1 MTKTPSDPGR
11 PLDELVPELYEE
23 MRALAQRFMRDERAG
38 HTLQPTALVH
48 EAYLRLASVH
58 GLETDDRPRML
69 GLAARIMRQ
78 ILVDHARA
86 RHAAKRG
93 ASPLQV
99 TLTEGAVVVEPSF
112 DLLAL
117 DEALE
122 RMETVD
128 ARQVRIVELRFLAG
142 LSVEET
148 ADLLEISTATVKRES
163 AFAKAW
169 LSRELTGSS
178 RGG

>member
-1 MTKTPSDPGR
+1 
-11 PLDELVPELYEE
+11 
-23 MRALAQRFMRDERAG
+23 
-38 HTLQPTALVH
+38 
-48 EAYLRLASVH
+48 
-58 GLETDDRPRML
+58 
-69 GLAARIMRQ
+69 MRQ

-86 RHAAKRG
+86 RQAAKRG
-93 ASPLQV
+93 AKPIQV

-117 DEALE
+117 DEALK
-122 RMETVD
+122 RMETFD
-128 ARQVRIVELRFLAG
+128 ERQVRIVEMRFLAG

-148 ADLLEISTATVKRES
+148 ADLLEISTATVKRET

-169 LSRELTGSS
+169 LARELSAST

>member
-1 MTKTPSDPGR
+1 MSRFSGR
-11 PLDELVPELYEE
+11 PFDELVPELYEE
-23 MRALAQRFMRDERAG
+23 LHALARSFMRSERAG
-38 HTLQPTALVH
+38 HTLQATALVH
-48 EAYLRLASVH
+48 EAYLRLLSVRN
-58 GLETDDRPRML
+58 LETENRPKML
-69 GLAARIMRQ
+69 GLAAQIMRQ

-86 RHAAKRG
+86 RQAAKRG
-93 ASPLQV
+93 ATPIQV

-117 DEALE
+117 DEALK
-122 RMETVD
+122 RMESFD
-128 ARQVRIVELRFLAG
+128 ERQVRIVELRFLAG

-148 ADLLEISTATVKRES
+148 AELLEISTATVKRET

-169 LSRELTGSS
+169 LSRELSGSS